1 MIIKLRL
8 CIFFHSFLAQNPPYR
23 KPDLHEQDQRHA
35 DGKLRMLR
43 LVPKD
48 LHTKQRADRAAGR
61 RQKTAVQGQLSLF
74 DAVEDV
80 EIAPPPLPDVPDFS
94 RQEQLRMEREVT
106 GVYITGHPLDEYRER
121 LEKMPCSVQ
130 VLQEYAEDEE
140 WEKFDRMNVTIGGM
154 IIETRMNTT
163 KANKLMC
170 FITLE
175 DLYGTIECLVFPRI
189 YDRLARMI
197 QNDTVVVIR
206 GTLSLREDEEPKLL
220 VEDIRP
226 LDSADSTPLAPE
238 RPKRLYLKIENR
250 ALTPMAQNL
259 LREHPG
265 SMVVRA
271 VIQGTVYELPLRV
284 APDGELIKALE
295 NLLGGGSVK
304 IA

>member
-1 MIIKLRL
+1 M
-8 CIFFHSFLAQNPPYR
+8 
-23 KPDLHEQDQRHA
+23 
-35 DGKLRMLR
+35 
-43 LVPKD
+43 
-48 LHTKQRADRAAGR
+48 
-61 RQKTAVQGQLSLF
+61 
-74 DAVEDV
+74 
-80 EIAPPPLPDVPDFS
+80 
-94 RQEQLRMEREVT
+94 
-106 GVYITGHPLDEYRER
+106 
-121 LEKMPCSVQ
+121 Q

-140 WEKFDRMNVTIGGM
+140 WEKFDRMNVTLGGM

-226 LDSADSTPLAPE
+226 LDSAESTPLAPE

>member
-1 MIIKLRL
+1 MEETLTIQQLEDTYIEDLNMLGDWFMQYEYLLEISAELPKIPEMSPKLL
-8 CIFFHSFLAQNPPYR
+8 LQYE
-23 KPDLHEQDQRHA
+23 KE
-35 DGKLRMLR
+35 M
-43 LVPKD
+43 
-48 LHTKQRADRAAGR
+48 
-61 RQKTAVQGQLSLF
+61 
-74 DAVEDV
+74 
-80 EIAPPPLPDVPDFS
+80 
-94 RQEQLRMEREVT
+94 T

-140 WEKFDRMNVTIGGM
+140 WEKFDRMNVTLGGM

-226 LDSADSTPLAPE
+226 LDSADSAPLAPE